1 MATLVRLMKGMG
13 IEGVIRGK
21 PHQTTIPDYNAPCPL
36 DKVNRQFRVPAP
48 NRLWVSDFTY
58 VAFVIDAYPLP
69 VFPALAM
76 LAADRFL
83 SSLNLSCGLA
93 LGALAVA
100 VIGLAVLA
108 SLIAV
113 LTRDRSFNA
122 TALVMVAGGLV
133 SAALFARQLVS
144 GHRIRALGAMLL
156 LAAAGHWATLT
167 VTLQTPWLWPSA
179 AVARQITDLPPC
191 PGRLLV
197 VAGFNEPSMAFSGP
211 IPVAFVDA
219 QTAATVLA
227 TDPCVIG
234 LIEQQLLPDLIA
246 TGAIEIGDTVE
257 GFAIG
262 SGRRVSIAIVL
273 GQYS

>member
-58 VAFVIDAYPLP
+58 VAFAIDAYPLP

-144 GHRIRALGAMLL
+144 GQPHRPSRSRCR
-156 LAAAGHWATLT
+156 TLHH
-167 VTLQTPWLWPSA
+167 
-179 AVARQITDLPPC
+179 
-191 PGRLLV
+191 
-197 VAGFNEPSMAFSGP
+197 
-211 IPVAFVDA
+211 
-219 QTAATVLA
+219 
-227 TDPCVIG
+227 
-234 LIEQQLLPDLIA
+234 
-246 TGAIEIGDTVE
+246 
-257 GFAIG
+257 
-262 SGRRVSIAIVL
+262 
-273 GQYS
+273 